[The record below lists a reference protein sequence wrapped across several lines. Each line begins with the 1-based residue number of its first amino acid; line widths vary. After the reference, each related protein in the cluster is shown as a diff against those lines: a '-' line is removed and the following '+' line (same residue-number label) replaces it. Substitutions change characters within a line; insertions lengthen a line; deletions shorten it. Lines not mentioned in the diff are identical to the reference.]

1 MMSANDA
8 AFVADECEAIRRELA
23 AAEGIDGALRAALT
37 ERVGHLL
44 ERVDAL
50 AASDAQRAEVA
61 ASVRGAQ
68 RAEAARA
75 ERLER
80 ELMQVQA
87 AILCA
92 SAAGVGEGLGLDTG
106 APYATACAPAWRHIA
121 TAHSKA
127 CDERREPA
135 AAQAAE
141 AELAEVLVQTKGDV
155 MARAAAA
162 ADGAQALQL
171 AQQAT
176 CGGLWMDHSSAS
188 EHMLSEELVQ
198 RQY

>member
-1 MMSANDA
+1 MSVSDA
-8 AFVADECEAIRRELA
+8 VFIADECEAIRRELA
-23 AAEGIDGALRAALT
+23 AAEGLDGTLRAVLAG
-37 ERVGHLL
+37 RVGHIL
-44 ERVDAL
+44 ERVEVL
-50 AASDAQRAEVA
+50 SASDEQRAEAA

-68 RAEAARA
+68 RAESAWA

-106 APYATACAPAWRHIA
+106 APYATACAPAWRRIA

-127 CDERREPA
+127 CDERSDPT

-141 AELAEVLVQTKGDV
+141 AALADVLVQSKADV

-162 ADGAQALQL
+162 ADALHALQR

-176 CGGLWMDHSSAS
+176 RGGLWMDHSSAS
-188 EHMLSEELVQ
+188 DDMLSEELVQ
-198 RQY
+198 RRY

>member
-1 MMSANDA
+1 MSVSDA
-8 AFVADECEAIRRELA
+8 VFIADECEAIRRELA
-23 AAEGIDGALRAALT
+23 AAEGLDGTLRAVLAG
-37 ERVGHLL
+37 RVGHLL

-50 AASDAQRAEVA
+50 SASDAQRAEAA

-68 RAEAARA
+68 RAESARA

-92 SAAGVGEGLGLDTG
+92 SAAGCGEGLDLDTG
-106 APYATACAPAWRHIA
+106 APYATACAPAWRRIA

-127 CDERREPA
+127 CQPT

-141 AELAEVLVQTKGDV
+141 AALADVLVQTKADV

-162 ADGAQALQL
+162 ADALHALQR

-176 CGGLWMDHSSAS
+176 RGGLWMDHSSAS
-188 EHMLSEELVQ
+188 DDMLSEELLQ
-198 RQY
+198 RRY